1 MVTVSSA
8 TFVLINTSGTAVKAA
23 IKSKGSKAVFCEEFF
38 LTINYVGIGRL
49 IFACASDAEYIKDDV
64 KTAYDNYMKEKAEL
78 EKNQF
83 KFGYQFLTLN
93 EKQTQLLYSL
103 KSLSVQYYIS
113 HEKNAKHKLIKE
125 EWIKRWHEATKKSL
139 NIDIDD
145 YFWMKKQY
153 LESCI

>member
-1 MVTVSSA
+1 
-8 TFVLINTSGTAVKAA
+8 
-23 IKSKGSKAVFCEEFF
+23 
-38 LTINYVGIGRL
+38 
-49 IFACASDAEYIKDDV
+49 
-64 KTAYDNYMKEKAEL
+64 MKEKAEL

-103 KSLSVQYYIS
+103 KSLSVQYDIA

-145 YFWMKKQY
+145 YFLDEETVFGCKR
-153 LESCI
+153 LILSIHGAATPGE